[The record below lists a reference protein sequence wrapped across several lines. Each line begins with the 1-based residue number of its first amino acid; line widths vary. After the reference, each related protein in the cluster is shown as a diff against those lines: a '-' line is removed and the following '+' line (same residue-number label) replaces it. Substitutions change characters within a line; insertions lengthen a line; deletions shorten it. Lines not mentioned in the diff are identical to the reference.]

1 MAQLDREKLFSG
13 LLIALTVAI
22 LGSIASTINSIVT
35 TERPSINISRQQRTG
50 GPPRNIDANVTGAN
64 GPMDGGQA
72 AGGQTVDL
80 VICMDFLTQAPV
92 ILAIVGGGLL
102 ISAGVYRR
110 FNAAST
116 LLVGA
121 VLVPI
126 ISGVYFLLTNCT
138 NPDSPGS
145 QGGFFSGGEV
155 MAGGSAVNAPPVP
168 AEAVGV
174 FFGLILIA
182 GVALMFTF
190 TSEEETYEPAADEED
205 ADPDTAA
212 FARAA
217 GRAADRIAEENASV
231 DNAVYRAW
239 LEMTGI
245 LDLENPETIAPR
257 DFAREAIDIGLAAD
271 DVNELT
277 ELFNEVRYGGKDAT
291 PREDRALEI
300 LRNIESTYPETV
312 ADAEVDDRDR
322 SDTPDTED
330 E

>member
-1 MAQLDREKLFSG
+1 MAQPDREKLFSG

-22 LGSIASTINSIVT
+22 LGTIASTIDSIVT
-35 TERPSINISRQQRTG
+35 TERPMINISRQQG
-50 GPPRNIDANVTGAN
+50 GSGPVRNIDGNVSEVNSSVDAS
-64 GPMDGGQA
+64 QA
-72 AGGQTVDL
+72 TSGQTVDL
-80 VICMDFLTQAPV
+80 VICVDFLTQAPA

-138 NPDSPGS
+138 NPDTPGN
-145 QGGFFSGGEV
+145 QGGFFSGSDV
-155 MAGGSAVNAPPVP
+155 MSGGSAVNAPPVP
-168 AEAVGV
+168 AEAVGA
-174 FFGLILIA
+174 FFGLVLIA

-190 TSEEETYEPAADEED
+190 TSEEETYEPADEED
-205 ADPDTAA
+205 TDPDTAA

-217 GRAADRIAEENASV
+217 GRAADRITEENASV

-245 LDLENPETIAPR
+245 LELENPETIAPR
-257 DFAREAIDIGLAAD
+257 DFAREAIDIGMAED

-300 LRNIESTYPETV
+300 LRNIESTYPEAV
-312 ADAEVDDRDR
+312 GDAEVDDRDG